1 MKKGIAALA
10 LIFGFYFVNAQDEQ
24 GQMSDI
30 PTDQNTEYNEYN
42 FDSEESENTSE
53 EMKYSEK
60 DVITTTEGS
69 TETSTAKVKKKTKV
83 KKDDSFFENVVE
95 APFKFVGTTVGEVG
109 EGVGHIVWAPFKGV
123 INLFDGDAKETE
135 KAKIEYS
142 QQVSAEDPNNIQ
154 NEETF
159 EAKAKSGDEKYK
171 YNSSYDA
178 EESSN
183 TNDTDYMYMP

>member
-10 LIFGFYFVNAQDEQ
+10 LIVGCYFVQAQDEQ
-24 GQMSDI
+24 GQM
-30 PTDQNTEYNEYN
+30 TDMPAEQNTEYKEYN
-42 FDSEESENTSE
+42 FDTE
-53 EMKYSEK
+53 EMKTSSDVKKSEK
-60 DVITTTEGS
+60 NVVTTTEGN

-142 QQVSAEDPNNIQ
+142 QQVSGEDPNTIQ
-154 NEETF
+154 NEETL
-159 EAKAKSGDEKYK
+159 EVKAKSGDEKYK
-171 YNSSYDA
+171 YNSRSD
-178 EESSN
+178 EEKSTN
-183 TNDTDYMYMP
+183 TTDTDYMYMP